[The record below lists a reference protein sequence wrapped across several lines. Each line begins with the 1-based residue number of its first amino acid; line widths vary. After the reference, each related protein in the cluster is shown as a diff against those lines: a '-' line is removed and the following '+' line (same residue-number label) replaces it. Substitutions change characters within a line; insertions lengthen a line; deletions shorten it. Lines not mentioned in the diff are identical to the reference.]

1 VPNRRLDPFSGAVL
15 NVGYDNVTGCTSK
28 PFAADKDVLFVSD
41 YACGQK
47 WTAERASEVGNFE
60 FIFINYPSMPTETYY
75 FGDILPPP
83 LIVPFNLQKGVLD
96 YPPFHGPF
104 PNSSLVAIWRILCR
118 GPVPEEVL
126 NLYLPRPFADPVLK
140 TTRLH
145 AERAVVWL
153 APYTGSLWVDKG
165 TLEDPVTQGKLS
177 RFLSRSGR
185 LFIASGQDLGWA
197 LTINGQVPNDF
208 LTNFLKARF
217 SRVVGGFYG
226 DYSLDVISRLPYR
239 AERHKLQG
247 QLIAS
252 GVHDWG
258 QGFTFNE
265 DTFSADRQLIDPDQE
280 RHGTAAGI
288 ELLGFRFIPR
298 DNTYDPPINP
308 GQYNPSFGF
317 MGDGCEN
324 ALLMDTVDVMQGWDC
339 FLCYTQGGDKR
350 CYSVP

>member
-1 VPNRRLDPFSGAVL
+1 
-15 NVGYDNVTGCTSK
+15 
-28 PFAADKDVLFVSD
+28 LFVSD

-47 WTAERASEVGNFE
+47 WTSERAIGLGNFE
-60 FIFINYPSMPTETYY
+60 VFLNYPGIPTETYY
-75 FGDILPPP
+75 FGVSGLTATFGRSFQHAKVCAYSEAPSRA
-83 LIVPFNLQKGVLD
+83 
-96 YPPFHGPF
+96 HCPF
-104 PNSSLVAIWRILCR
+104 PDSSLVAIWRTLCR

-126 NLYLPRPFADPVLK
+126 NLYLPRPFVDPVLK

-226 DYSLDVISRLPYR
+226 DYSLDLIGAYQ
-239 AERHKLQG
+239 AHRHKLQG
-247 QLIAS
+247 QLIAA

-265 DTFSADRQLIDPDQE
+265 DNPPLTPHRKFVTPTKSGMERRRGLSCWASLIQTLLTHPSSPVSQE
-280 RHGTAAGI
+280 MAART
-288 ELLGFRFIPR
+288 L
-298 DNTYDPPINP
+298 
-308 GQYNPSFGF
+308 
-317 MGDGCEN
+317 
-324 ALLMDTVDVMQGWDC
+324 W
-339 FLCYTQGGDKR
+339 
-350 CYSVP
+350 